1 MGELL
6 ADREILLEK
15 TYQGKFYRIKT
26 DSGELIE
33 DIKAFEITML
43 KELGKLTL

>member
-26 DSGELIE
+26 DQEVSRIVDQAISLP
-33 DIKAFEITML
+33 
-43 KELGKLTL
+43 